1 MVKTVFLGLLF
12 GMTLGISVA
21 TELFNVIG
29 MEPKTYMLILTA
41 MLLAIMLL
49 NRGIAILAS
58 GVLLSLAVIQPDQV
72 LLEHGFDKDLLMA
85 TLVVLLLYPVVY
97 RILYS

>member
-1 MVKTVFLGLLF
+1 MIKTICIGLLL

-21 TELFNVIG
+21 AELFSRLG

-41 MLLAIMLL
+41 LLMAILL
-49 NRGIAILAS
+49 VNRGIAILAS

-72 LLEHGFDKDLLMA
+72 LLEHGFDKDILLA
-85 TLVVLLLYPVVY
+85 TLAVMLLYPVMH
-97 RILYS
+97 RILYN